1 MRIKDNLRSKI
12 SLLKEEKKRLVV
24 EEKLVDSRLS
34 QVIWDVNFNSKI
46 QTNKFFNGLFEEIKY
61 FNSLGINQGVLKEN
75 LINALNG
82 IMGDESSNINSG
94 LKMKLIDFLN
104 SKFNM
109 IGFEKTVLT
118 QAIMETDD
126 SEISNLFVDSKFLAK
141 KISDIFVDAF
151 ENEYLSDLTDTT
163 REIIM
168 SQFDLN
174 KFKRNIEDRY
184 SEVLDAL
191 MGSVRSNM
199 DRKLSDI
206 RNNVFS

>member
-34 QVIWDVNFNSKI
+34 QVIWEVNFNSKI

-82 IMGDESSNINSG
+82 IMGDESSNINRG

-126 SEISNLFVDSKFLAK
+126 SEISNLFVDSKFLAR

-168 SQFDLN
+168 SQIDLN

>member
-34 QVIWDVNFNSKI
+34 QVIWEVNFNSKI

-82 IMGDESSNINSG
+82 IMGDESSNINRG

-109 IGFEKTVLT
+109 IGFEKDVLT
-118 QAIMETDD
+118 QAIMDTDD
-126 SEISNLFVDSKFLAK
+126 SEISNLFVDSKFLAR